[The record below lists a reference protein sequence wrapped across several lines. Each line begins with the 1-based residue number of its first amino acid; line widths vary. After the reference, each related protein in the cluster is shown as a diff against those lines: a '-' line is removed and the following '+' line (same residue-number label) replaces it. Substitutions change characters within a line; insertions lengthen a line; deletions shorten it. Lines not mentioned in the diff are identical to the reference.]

1 MFYKTKK
8 IVLNDLSA
16 QSENIKTVK
25 YWVEMSSDD
34 RSCASLDS
42 IYEFLCILALV

>member
-34 RSCASLDS
+34 PSFYSS
-42 IYEFLCILALV
+42 ISQES